1 MKHIMCC
8 MDQMR
13 FEYHRR
19 RYFGCHRAF
28 YCYRNT
34 TNYNPCVSVVLSA
47 PMHHLSKL
55 HA

>member
-1 MKHIMCC
+1 MKHIIYC

-19 RYFGCHRAF
+19 RYFGYHRTSC
-28 YCYRNT
+28 CYRNT
-34 TNYNPCVSVVLSA
+34 ANYVVLPA
-47 PMHHLSKL
+47 PTHHLSKL